1 MDDVT
6 RRLSAAER
14 ESASRVAAA
23 EEETRV
29 ARSALAAMR
38 DANQLEASAAA
49 AAHQKYRRDVS
60 EEDARLRRQIA
71 SAIADAEGAAA
82 AAAGARAREEETQ
95 SRCVELIE
103 AREEQMRRC
112 RDLAAAELR
121 SAEAAAAEA
130 SRALRDEAAEVR
142 RALQDAEA
150 AAAGDRTRAD
160 NALEDE
166 RRRRVAAEE
175 EAAVRESSSVPFSSI
190 RFSSILFNILLINS
204 NTRTVRG
211 QTMVQRLREI
221 HLTSQ
226 GAYPLNCVD
235 SARTGGPC
243 AAGGEKVCAT
253 GAAGSRPVTVRGGGL
268 CELNSLG
275 RPRGCER
282 RLVSRSSS
290 TCIRPNNC

>member
-130 SRALRDEAAEVR
+130 YRALRDEAAEVR

-175 EAAVRESSSVPFSSI
+175 EAAVRESSSVPFSSL
-190 RFSSILFNILLINS
+190 RFSSILFNSLQYS
-204 NTRTVRG
+204 SHQFEYTYCTRTDNGTTIARD
-211 QTMVQRLREI
+211 TSYESRRL
-221 HLTSQ
+221 
-226 GAYPLNCVD
+226 
-235 SARTGGPC
+235 SAKLCRQC
-243 AAGGEKVCAT
+243 ADRRSLCGRRRKSLRNG
-253 GAAGSRPVTVRGGGL
+253 RGGISTSYGPRWGFVRV
-268 CELNSLG
+268 ELT
-275 RPRGCER
+275 
-282 RLVSRSSS
+282 RS
-290 TCIRPNNC
+290 TPWM